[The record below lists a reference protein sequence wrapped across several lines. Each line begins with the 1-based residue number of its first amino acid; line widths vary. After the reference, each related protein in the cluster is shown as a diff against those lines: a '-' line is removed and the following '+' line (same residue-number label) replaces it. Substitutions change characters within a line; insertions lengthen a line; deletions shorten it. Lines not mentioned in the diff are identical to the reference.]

1 MSRMV
6 GGQENRKIVEES
18 SRRERVLET
27 KEIGSHYQ
35 SGYVEDKASV
45 QKDGSY

>member
-6 GGQENRKIVEES
+6 GGPRTKKIVEES

-35 SGYVEDKASV
+35 SGYAEDKASV
-45 QKDGSY
+45 QKDGSC